1 MKSRRLAIGLS
12 YVVAWASLLP
22 DAAFCYNAP
31 YMIPSTSTT
40 LLRQIS
46 GNARHARWA
55 EFVARYSPVCR
66 QYLRR
71 HFPSLEADDILQE
84 TFVALA
90 KALPDYRYDP
100 QEKGHFRN
108 YLAGILR
115 NKALMALRKQKHD
128 QKVQA
133 EYADNMESRRL
144 GGGTGGTRS
153 GASVADWQKS
163 VFEIALQQ
171 LMSDPSIHDRTKQIF
186 VRTAIKQEKP
196 DTVAAALGVS
206 RNVVDQQK
214 RRTLAKF
221 KELVAALKG
230 VV

>member
-1 MKSRRLAIGLS
+1 
-12 YVVAWASLLP
+12 
-22 DAAFCYNAP
+22 
-31 YMIPSTSTT
+31 MIPSTSTT
-40 LLRQIS
+40 LLRQI
-46 GNARHARWA
+46 GGDARHARWA
-55 EFVARYSPVCR
+55 EFVARYSPACR

-84 TFVALA
+84 TFAALA

-108 YLAGILR
+108 YLAGVLR
-115 NKALMALRKQKHD
+115 NKALMALRKRRRD
-128 QKVQA
+128 EVA
-133 EYADNMESRRL
+133 LADYADVLECRRL
-144 GGGTGGTRS
+144 GGETGGVR
-153 GASVADWQKS
+153 ASAADWQKS

-171 LMSDPSIHDRTKQIF
+171 LLSDPSIHDRTKQIF
-186 VRTAIKQEKP
+186 VRTAINQEKP
-196 DTVAAALGVS
+196 DAVAAALGVS

-221 KELVAALKG
+221 KALVAALKG

>member
-1 MKSRRLAIGLS
+1 M
-12 YVVAWASLLP
+12 
-22 DAAFCYNAP
+22 
-31 YMIPSTSTT
+31 
-40 LLRQIS
+40 
-46 GNARHARWA
+46 RHARWA
-55 EFVARYSPVCR
+55 EFVARYSPMCR

-90 KALPDYRYDP
+90 KALPNYHYDP

-108 YLAGILR
+108 YLVGILR
-115 NKALMALRKQKHD
+115 NKALMALRKQKRD
-128 QKVQA
+128 EEVLA
-133 EYADNMESRRL
+133 EYAKA
-144 GGGTGGTRS
+144 
-153 GASVADWQKS
+153 GATALVAADGDWRKA

-171 LMSDPSIHDRTKQIF
+171 IMADPSIHDRTKQIF

-196 DTVAAALGVS
+196 DAVAAALGVS

-221 KELVAALKG
+221 KALVAALKG

>member
-1 MKSRRLAIGLS
+1 
-12 YVVAWASLLP
+12 
-22 DAAFCYNAP
+22 
-31 YMIPSTSTT
+31 MIPSTSTT
-40 LLRQIS
+40 LLRQI
-46 GNARHARWA
+46 GDDARHARWA
-55 EFVARYSPVCR
+55 EFVARYSPMCR
-66 QYLRR
+66 HYLRR

-90 KALPDYRYDP
+90 KALPNYRYDP

-115 NKALMALRKQKHD
+115 NKALMALRKQKRD
-128 QKVQA
+128 QEVLA

-144 GGGTGGTRS
+144 GGGTGGPRFC
-153 GASVADWQKS
+153 ASAVADWRKS
-163 VFEIALQQ
+163 IFEIALQQ
-171 LMSDPSIHDRTKQIF
+171 LLADPSIHDRTKQIF
-186 VRTAIKQEKP
+186 VRTAIKQESP
-196 DTVAAALGVS
+196 AAVAAALGVS

-221 KELVAALKG
+221 KALVAALKG

>member
-1 MKSRRLAIGLS
+1 
-12 YVVAWASLLP
+12 
-22 DAAFCYNAP
+22 
-31 YMIPSTSTT
+31 MIPSTSTT

-46 GNARHARWA
+46 GDVRHARWA
-55 EFVARYSPVCR
+55 EFVARYSPRCR

-71 HFPSLEADDILQE
+71 HFPSLDADDILQE
-84 TFVALA
+84 TFAALA
-90 KALPDYRYDP
+90 KALPNYHYDP

-108 YLAGILR
+108 YLLGILR

-128 QKVQA
+128 EEMLA
-133 EYADNMESRRL
+133 EYADSMESRL
-144 GGGTGGTRS
+144 PGGGTGGTRS
-153 GASVADWQKS
+153 RASAADWQNA

-171 LMSDPSIHDRTKQIF
+171 LLADPSIHDRTKQIF
-186 VRTAIKQEKP
+186 IRTVIREEKP
-196 DTVAAALGVS
+196 EAVAAALGVS

-221 KELVAALKG
+221 KALVTALKG

>member
-1 MKSRRLAIGLS
+1 
-12 YVVAWASLLP
+12 
-22 DAAFCYNAP
+22 
-31 YMIPSTSTT
+31 MIPLTSTT

-46 GNARHARWA
+46 GDVRHARWA
-55 EFVARYSPVCR
+55 EFVARYSPMCR

-84 TFVALA
+84 MFAALA
-90 KALPDYRYDP
+90 KALPDYRYAP

-108 YLAGILR
+108 YLVGILR
-115 NKALMALRKQKHD
+115 KKALMALRKLKRD
-128 QKVQA
+128 EAVLA
-133 EYADNMESRRL
+133 EYADSMESRRP

-153 GASVADWQKS
+153 RASAADWQES

-171 LMSDPSIHDRTKQIF
+171 LLADPSIHDRTKQIF
-186 VRTAIKQEKP
+186 VRTAIRQEKP
-196 DTVAAALGVS
+196 DAVAAALGVS

-221 KELVAALKG
+221 KALVEALKG

>member
-1 MKSRRLAIGLS
+1 
-12 YVVAWASLLP
+12 
-22 DAAFCYNAP
+22 
-31 YMIPSTSTT
+31 
-40 LLRQIS
+40 
-46 GNARHARWA
+46 
-55 EFVARYSPVCR
+55 
-66 QYLRR
+66 
-71 HFPSLEADDILQE
+71 
-84 TFVALA
+84 
-90 KALPDYRYDP
+90 
-100 QEKGHFRN
+100 
-108 YLAGILR
+108 
-115 NKALMALRKQKHD
+115 MALRKRRRDKEVLAD
-128 QKVQA
+128 
-133 EYADNMESRRL
+133 YADIEKSSRM
-144 GGGTGGTRS
+144 GGAPVC
-153 GASVADWQKS
+153 ASAADWQNA

>member
-1 MKSRRLAIGLS
+1 
-12 YVVAWASLLP
+12 
-22 DAAFCYNAP
+22 
-31 YMIPSTSTT
+31 MIPSTSTT
-40 LLRQIS
+40 LLRQI
-46 GNARHARWA
+46 GGDARHARWA
-55 EFVARYSPVCR
+55 EFVARYSPACR

-84 TFVALA
+84 TFAALA

-100 QEKGHFRN
+100 REKGHFRN

-115 NKALMALRKQKHD
+115 NKALMALRKQNRD
-128 QKVQA
+128 A
-133 EYADNMESRRL
+133 EALADYADEMESRRL

-153 GASVADWQKS
+153 CASAAADWQNA
-163 VFEIALQQ
+163 VFEIALRQ
-171 LMSDPSIHDRTKQIF
+171 LMSDPTIHDRTKQIF

-196 DTVAAALGVS
+196 DAVAAALGVS

-221 KELVAALKG
+221 KALVAALRG